1 MARSCAIRHAAAGGG
16 RSGAGA
22 GNAGSDFDFAAHS
35 PFVPGESGDP
45 DAKHTAKHFGLSKSG
60 PPLPRGR
67 TVIVARPELASSVAK
82 EPLRAEQDSKQRRSA
97 PVCMLRAGGRP
108 HSSVLTSLASR
119 GMARRQGAMPGSLQA
134 DVRQRPDHDAQ
145 LWCAPAP
152 CGAPTG
158 IFGLRLVNARTGQE
172 LSVPGRFLRASPVGR
187 FA

>member
-1 MARSCAIRHAAAGGG
+1 LHVMARSCAIRHAAAGGPVSFLKRLHTL
-16 RSGAGA
+16 RS
-22 GNAGSDFDFAAHS
+22 SLRKR
-35 PFVPGESGDP
+35 DP
-45 DAKHTAKHFGLSKSG
+45 EAKHTAKHLVSPSLG
-60 PPLPRGR
+60 PLPRGR
-67 TVIVARPELASSVAK
+67 TVIVARPDLVCSVAK
-82 EPLRAEQDSKQRRSA
+82 EPLQPEQDSRQRRSA

-119 GMARRQGAMPGSLQA
+119 GMARRQGAMPGLLQA